1 MPTDT
6 SPAFAG
12 RYIRGPLLGSGGM
25 AEVYRATDVV
35 LERPVALKVL
45 RDVNS
50 SEDERARFSAEAK
63 VLARLNHPGLVTVLD
78 AGTAGDQPFLVMD
91 LVDGPTLAEKIA
103 GTPMQ
108 TAEIADIGGQVARA
122 LAYVHGN
129 GVVHRDV
136 KPGNVLLGVD
146 GRARLADFGIARLVD
161 HGAQLT
167 RTGHALGS
175 PTYFSPEQ
183 VRSQRVGPPSDIYSL
198 GLVLLEAL
206 TGRIAFPG
214 RPMESALTR
223 LSNPVPIPED
233 LPPAWRRLL
242 GAMTATDPRARPDA
256 EEAARTLEN
265 GGLDEP
271 AAPSGGDENSS
282 HTRLMVIPETER
294 QPRRVTKEQAADWA
308 ATAQDSGRRL
318 LAKGRERVSA
328 MRPLPRPVLLG
339 IGGVGLLIA
348 VILAFSLGA
357 GSGGSPAKPQPSDL
371 PSGVPSHLK
380 QPLQGLHDSLDGKSS

>member
-1 MPTDT
+1 
-6 SPAFAG
+6 
-12 RYIRGPLLGSGGM
+12 M

-35 LERPVALKVL
+35 LDRPVALKVL

-50 SEDERARFSAEAK
+50 SEDERARFTAEAK

-91 LVDGPTLAEKIA
+91 LVDGPTLAEKVA

-122 LAYVHGN
+122 LAYVHSS

-136 KPGNVLLGVD
+136 KPGNVLLGPD

-214 RPMESALTR
+214 QPMQSALTR
-223 LSNPVPIPED
+223 LSNPVPIPDD

-242 GAMTATDPRARPDA
+242 GAMTATDPRDRPDA
-256 EEAARTLEN
+256 KQAAQTLEE

-271 AAPSGGDENSS
+271 ATPSAGDENSS
-282 HTRLMVIPETER
+282 HTRLMVIPEAER
-294 QPRRVTKEQAADWA
+294 QPRRVTKAQAAGWA

-318 LAKGRERVSA
+318 MTKGREQVSA
-328 MRPLPRPVLLG
+328 LRPPPRPVLLG
-339 IGGVGLLIA
+339 IGGAALLIA

-357 GSGGSPAKPQPSDL
+357 GSGGSPAKPRPSDL